1 MDHLADCRQL
11 RAASSPFSPAPIS
24 GKDPGQEVLVS
35 VRKISHI
42 GVAVSDL
49 ERSIRLYRDVL
60 GLELMDVEEV
70 PDQKVRVALFRV
82 GESRVE
88 LLGATSPQSPVA
100 KFLERHGE
108 GVHHVAY
115 EVEDLGSTLQA
126 LQGQGVELIDKTPR
140 VGAGGMRIAFVHPR
154 GLSGVLTELCE
165 PGGETPS

>member
-1 MDHLADCRQL
+1 M
-11 RAASSPFSPAPIS
+11 
-24 GKDPGQEVLVS
+24 S

-49 ERSIRLYRDVL
+49 DRSIQLYRDVL
-60 GLELMDVEEV
+60 GLELVDVEEV
-70 PDQKVRVALFRV
+70 PDQQVRVALFRV

-88 LLGATSPQSPVA
+88 LLGATSPRSPVA
-100 KFLERHGE
+100 RFLERHGE

-115 EVEDLGSTLQA
+115 EVEDLGATLQV

-154 GLSGVLTELCE
+154 ALGGVLTELCE
-165 PGGETPS
+165 PKRETPS